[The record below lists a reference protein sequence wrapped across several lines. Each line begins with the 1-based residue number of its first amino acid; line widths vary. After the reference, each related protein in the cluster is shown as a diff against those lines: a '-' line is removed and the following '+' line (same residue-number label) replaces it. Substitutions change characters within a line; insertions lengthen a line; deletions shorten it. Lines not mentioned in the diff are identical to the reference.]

1 MGNKSNVSLKADH
14 PPSGFYGLILGLW
27 RRVSALKLRRS
38 PLTFKDVTMVK
49 HIVFWT
55 LKDSAEGRSAHQNAK
70 EMKKRLEA
78 LNGRIPGLIKL
89 EVGIDFGRTEAS
101 ADVALY
107 SELSDRNA
115 LNHYINHPEHVAV
128 SDFVGKIRHDRTV
141 VDYEI

>member
-1 MGNKSNVSLKADH
+1 
-14 PPSGFYGLILGLW
+14 
-27 RRVSALKLRRS
+27 
-38 PLTFKDVTMVK
+38 MVK

-115 LNHYINHPEHVAV
+115 LNHYKNHPEHVAV

>member
-1 MGNKSNVSLKADH
+1 
-14 PPSGFYGLILGLW
+14 
-27 RRVSALKLRRS
+27 
-38 PLTFKDVTMVK
+38 MVK

-70 EMKKRLEA
+70 EIKKKLEA

-107 SELSDRNA
+107 SELSDRDA